1 MEISPFLLNATKGDQ
16 YKEDKIMYKNILRA
30 LCVFAVILCV
40 TGCSARDTVM
50 ESNNAI
56 TESDAVLTNRILESE
71 SWPEDISNSSVVF
84 RSVSSPVTMQV
95 EKPEIF
101 DYIFCSVEDSVSGYG
116 KVESADIF
124 GFYEIEDGISAEQYV
139 EKNTNVGWME
149 EHEDYTNVR
158 VVSLKDLSEESGNI
172 GSENDHIWL
181 TGVSYDYRDTTVYI
195 YNTFTQKGN
204 SLVCVTLDCSVPKG
218 TDLPI
223 RENDLIDI
231 WENIHL

>member
-1 MEISPFLLNATKGDQ
+1 
-16 YKEDKIMYKNILRA
+16 MYKNILRA

-50 ESNNAI
+50 ENNNAA
-56 TESDAVLTNRILESE
+56 TESDVVLTNGILESE

-84 RSVSSPVTMQV
+84 RSVSSPV
-95 EKPEIF
+95 
-101 DYIFCSVEDSVSGYG
+101 IFCSVEDSVSGYG

-139 EKNTNVGWME
+139 EKNTNVGWMK

-158 VVSLKDLSEESGNI
+158 VVSLKDISEKSKNVE
-172 GSENDHIWL
+172 SENGHIWL
-181 TGVSYDYRDTTVYI
+181 TGISYDYRDTTVYI

-223 RENDLIDI
+223 SENDLIDI
-231 WENIHL
+231 WDNVCISIG